1 MKKLLLIFGIVASL
15 VAAHGQDVQLS
26 QFNMSP
32 LLINPASSGAVL
44 PRDVTITHRNQWTTI
59 SNPFRTFALAANT
72 RFGDFDKQRRG
83 FWGAG
88 LMAFND
94 QAGDGNMRTNAAG
107 LNLVYHLR
115 LSRYQHVGFG
125 MQGAYMSRFVDYS
138 KFQWA
143 SQYDGGAYNSALT
156 TGESGFIQNFGFVDV
171 NTGVYYT
178 LNNTAAEVNVADNNY
193 RIINAGIAFHHIT
206 TPKYAFGSESFEENL
221 YVKMVMH
228 ANALWSIP
236 NSSLAIAPS
245 VMYAKQGPHDQ
256 LNVGS
261 MVRLGI
267 TGNSKYTALVKN
279 YSVFGGINYRLRDAI
294 IATGMV
300 EYGNYQIGLSY
311 DFNVSRLASA
321 SAGRGGV
328 EFNLRYAMS
337 GTKARVLTSGVK

>member
-1 MKKLLLIFGIVASL
+1 
-15 VAAHGQDVQLS
+15 
-26 QFNMSP
+26 
-32 LLINPASSGAVL
+32 
-44 PRDVTITHRNQWTTI
+44 
-59 SNPFRTFALAANT
+59 
-72 RFGDFDKQRRG
+72 
-83 FWGAG
+83 
-88 LMAFND
+88 
-94 QAGDGNMRTNAAG
+94 
-107 LNLVYHLR
+107 
-115 LSRYQHVGFG
+115 
-125 MQGAYMSRFVDYS
+125 MQGAYMSRFVDYT

-143 SQYDGGAYNSALT
+143 SQYDAGAYNAALA

-178 LNNTAAEVNVADNNY
+178 LNNTAAQVNVEDNNY

-206 TPKYAFGSESFEENL
+206 TPNYAFGSESFEENL
-221 YVKMVMH
+221 YVKMVVH

-245 VMYAKQGPHDQ
+245 FMYAKQGPHDH
-256 LNVGS
+256 LNIGS

-279 YSVFGGINYRLRDAI
+279 YSVLGGINYRLRDAI
-294 IATGMV
+294 ITTGMV

-328 EFNLRYAMS
+328 EFNLRYALS
-337 GTKARVLTSGVK
+337 VNKARILTSGIK